1 MTGVL
6 MEKIHVK
13 RKRHIQRED
22 EVKTYTNM
30 IYKPRDASASREL
43 GGGPRTDFSLTVL
56 KGANPVT
63 ARPQTSNL
71 LNSETINLNYLN
83 SSPIPV

>member
-30 IYKPRDASASREL
+30 IYKPRDASAKKKK
-43 GGGPRTDFSLTVL
+43 P
-56 KGANPVT
+56 
-63 ARPQTSNL
+63 
-71 LNSETINLNYLN
+71 
-83 SSPIPV
+83 